1 MNSGAHC
8 CFYEEQNSMK
18 SRKITACVA
27 AAAIVSAVLAGT
39 ASPAYAATNYY
50 VAKTGSDANAGSLA
64 APFLTI
70 QKCAT
75 VAQAGD
81 SCLIETGVYRETVT
95 PANSGTASAPITF
108 APYNNE
114 AVSVSGAN
122 LLSSWTQSS
131 GNIYYASATLP
142 VAGETADGPNGE
154 TAGVVQANQLFVN
167 GTMAIT
173 AQWPNGTTDP
183 SHSATSTAQAGTSDG
198 TVVDSTLPAGIN
210 FTGALEHVVSTEGWT
225 ASVNPVSSM
234 GTGSPASFNVTEHC
248 ADPNCND
255 QGSKYFLSG
264 GPNGLQFLDQANE
277 WWYDPSAHR
286 VYLWAPGGGSP
297 ASSVVEYKQ
306 RRYAFDLSGQSYINV
321 TGLGIFGA
329 SVNTSD
335 TSTHDTLGSL
345 IVKYVDQE
353 TTLPADLN
361 NVSCGTWCSQLQL
374 FGGFRCFVGCGE
386 PRRSSWAEHHGQEQF
401 AP

>member
-173 AQWPNGTTDP
+173 AVE
-183 SHSATSTAQAGTSDG
+183 SRI
-198 TVVDSTLPAGIN
+198 VV
-210 FTGALEHVVSTEGWT
+210 
-225 ASVNPVSSM
+225 
-234 GTGSPASFNVTEHC
+234 
-248 ADPNCND
+248 
-255 QGSKYFLSG
+255 
-264 GPNGLQFLDQANE
+264 
-277 WWYDPSAHR
+277 
-286 VYLWAPGGGSP
+286 
-297 ASSVVEYKQ
+297 
-306 RRYAFDLSGQSYINV
+306 
-321 TGLGIFGA
+321 
-329 SVNTSD
+329 
-335 TSTHDTLGSL
+335 
-345 IVKYVDQE
+345 
-353 TTLPADLN
+353 
-361 NVSCGTWCSQLQL
+361 
-374 FGGFRCFVGCGE
+374 
-386 PRRSSWAEHHGQEQF
+386 
-401 AP
+401 